1 VKGRQIMLDNPAR
14 ESQRRKELGEKKQ
27 RAKVEKERR
36 KARAGGLGKR
46 EAKARG
52 LWQLDKEQAK

>member
-1 VKGRQIMLDNPAR
+1 MLDNPAR

-46 EAKARG
+46 EVKARG
-52 LWQLDKEQAK
+52 LWKLDKEQVK